1 MCGIAG
7 AWSKDTINSTSFI
20 AGLKTLNHRGPDN
33 LGAWSSENGDIEMG
47 HTRLAIIDLDTTGNQ
62 PMISRSGRYTITF
75 NGEIYNYKQLRGE
88 LQRLNS
94 EISFLG
100 TSDTEV
106 MLYIFEYYGIED
118 GLKKLRG
125 MFAAGLWDEVEKKMY
140 LFRDRSGEKPL
151 YFGHI
156 NSSLY
161 FASETSFFQKIDQN
175 LTLSPDGVNLYFAQ
189 GNIPAP
195 YSIYKNIFK
204 VMPGQLLEFITP
216 EKYSSSFYWKLA
228 VNNSSNHKKSFQEN
242 ADEFETLFLSSVEEQ
257 MVADVSLGAFLS
269 GGLDS
274 SAVVSAMQEISP
286 RRVETYSIGFAEDDY
301 NESHAARSVAQH
313 IGAQHQ
319 EFIFT
324 AKDALDIIPELN
336 KIYSEPFADSSQI
349 PTFFL
354 CQETRK
360 NVTVA
365 LSGDGG
371 DELFGG
377 YNRYILF
384 NRFQSLI
391 LKFPAQL
398 RFTIGKLL
406 LTASQ
411 HGATYSFLNFLAT
424 RLLNLQFSKEKLEK
438 IAFTLMQLSIR
449 EMYYVLLQQWSKH
462 DWPLKNLDSVCLDDL
477 YTELNDQ
484 PIGSFEGMRSHDYLN
499 YLPNDILVKVDRAA
513 MANSLETR
521 VPFLDSRLVEFAFSL
536 PPHHLIKGNKGKLL
550 VRNFLHKRVPASILE
565 LPKSG
570 FGVPI
575 EHWLK
580 GPLRKWAESLLF
592 EDIDDDNFLNYPL
605 IQQKWNEHLH
615 GIHNWHHHL
624 WSVLML
630 VSWAKDNNVKLRF

>member
-7 AWSKDTINSTSFI
+7 VWSKDTINNNSFI

-33 LGAWSSENGDIEMG
+33 LGTWASENDAIALG
-47 HTRLAIIDLDTTGNQ
+47 HTRLAIIDLDSTGNQ
-62 PMISRSGRYTITF
+62 PMISRSGRYAITF
-75 NGEIYNYKQLRGE
+75 NGEIYNYKELQSELRG
-88 LQRLNS
+88 LNS
-94 EISFLG
+94 DITFAG

-106 MLYIFEYYGIED
+106 MLYIFEYYGVKE

-140 LFRDRSGEKPL
+140 LFRDRAGEKPL
-151 YFGHI
+151 YFGYI
-156 NSSLY
+156 NSSLF

-175 LTLSPDGVNLYFAQ
+175 LALSPDGVNMYFAQ

-204 VMPGQLLEFITP
+204 VMPAQILEFKTP
-216 EKYSSSFYWKLA
+216 EKHASSFYWELD
-228 VNNSSNHKKSFQEN
+228 VNNSSNHKKSFQQN
-242 ADEFETLFLSSVEEQ
+242 ADEFETLFLNSVEEQ

-274 SAVVSAMQEISP
+274 SAIVSAMQEISS

-301 NESHAARSVAQH
+301 NESHAARAVAQH
-313 IGAQHQ
+313 IGTQHQ

-324 AKDALDIIPELN
+324 AKDALEIIPELN
-336 KIYSEPFADSSQI
+336 KIYSEPFSDSSQI

-354 CQETRK
+354 CQETSR

-384 NRFQSLI
+384 HRFQALI
-391 LKFPAQL
+391 IKFPTHL
-398 RFTIGKLL
+398 RSIIGKLL
-406 LTASQ
+406 LKASQ
-411 HGATYSFLNFLAT
+411 HGATYAFLNFLAT

-438 IAFTLMQLSIR
+438 IAITLMQLSVR
-449 EMYYVLLQQWSKH
+449 EMYYVLLQQWNQNN
-462 DWPLKNLDSVCLDDL
+462 WPLKKLDSVCLDDL
-477 YTELNDQ
+477 YVQLNDQ
-484 PIGSFEGMRSHDYLN
+484 PINSFEAMRKHDYSN

-521 VPFLDSRLVEFAFSL
+521 VPFLDSRLIEFAFSL

-550 VRNFLHKRVPASILE
+550 VRNFLHTRVPSAILD

-575 EHWLK
+575 EHWLR
-580 GPLRKWAESLLF
+580 GPLKVWAESLLF
-592 EDIDDDNFLNYPL
+592 EDIDEDNFLNYPL
-605 IQQKWNEHLH
+605 IQQKWREHLQ
-615 GIHNWHHHL
+615 GVHNWHHHL